1 MLLLA
6 IVVASTPLRT
16 EDAIEDFKRLL
27 QRQRTL
33 SQDEDDFD
41 EDNVMPGW
49 LTRTLE
55 TEKRILP
62 IVAMG
67 KGS

>member
-1 MLLLA
+1 MT
-6 IVVASTPLRT
+6 SPPLRT
-16 EDAIEDFKRLL
+16 ADAIEDFKVLL

-33 SQDEDDFD
+33 SQDEDEFD
-41 EDNVMPGW
+41 EDQVLPSW